1 MPRIILK
8 CPYLKGGTKKA
19 SAHLSNLVTYMATRN
34 GAEKLTVENKN
45 LPFTKKQENLIN
57 QIINE
62 FPNTKNLFEYED
74 YVKNRTIENA
84 SEFISIAL
92 EQNLD
97 KINKRKNYVDY
108 IANRPR
114 VERMGT
120 HGLFTGGD
128 DEIVLSRIAEEVANH
143 TGNVWTPIISLRRED
158 AVHTGFDKAETWHNM
173 LSYYAPEIA
182 ESMKIPVENF
192 RWYAAFHNESH
203 HPHIHMIC
211 YSVNPTDG
219 YLTKKGIEKMKSGLV
234 KNIFKNEMQLIYAEQ
249 SQRRDRVKAESKEML
264 LQLIKE
270 MKIGTIQNT
279 QIEKLFLNLAE
290 KLKHTKGKRVYGYLQ
305 PSVKAIVDEIVD
317 ELSKEEKVSKAYE
330 LWYEM
335 RNEVLSSYM
344 DEFPEP
350 LSLSKQK
357 EFKSIKNI
365 IIAEADKLSKGEISF
380 VEIENDDTFLYNND
394 FTELDNPEN
403 VESTVDFDFEVM
415 EDNNVDGLDTG
426 HIYVK
431 WTNEYKKARERLFG
445 TEEKEQNFKIALQ
458 LFMEESVKGN
468 ALAMFDIGRIYSDG
482 LGVEIDMIKAHNYYE
497 KALSGFQKAESQ
509 KAWEYTE
516 YRIGKMYAQGL
527 GAEKDL
533 KTAAYWFNLS
543 AEKKYKY
550 AQYSLGCLY
559 YRGQGVEQ
567 SFQTAFKL
575 YLKSTKQGFPYAD
588 FEVAKMYRD
597 GIGINK
603 DAKESN
609 HYFEKAFVGFEKL
622 EKQNCDDKIQYR
634 LAWMLQNGIGTER
647 DITKAKEYFEKSA
660 KFGNVFA
667 CYSLAKI
674 ILAEDNPPDEE
685 VKKAID
691 YLHMASDSGNKFAQY
706 SLGKIYLEGKHT
718 LMNINKVITLLTL
731 SAEQDNEFAAYNLG
745 IIYLK
750 DEVVSKDINKAIAFL
765 TQSAEKNNEWASYQ
779 LGKLYLIGEDIPK
792 ETEKAIEYL
801 TKSSEQGN
809 KFAQYVLGKLYLIG
823 KDVPKDKEK
832 AVKFFT
838 LSAEQGNEYAKFF
851 LDNMDKF
858 REPSV
863 GFCAFRMLNQM
874 SKILEDNIPLNKSK
888 VGLKIDSKLLRKLKT
903 KKIAQGHKR
912 DDHEESM
919 TF

>member
-34 GAEKLTVENKN
+34 GAEKLTVENRN

-57 QIINE
+57 QIIKE

-74 YVKNRTIENA
+74 YIENKTIENA

-92 EQNLD
+92 EQNLN

-128 DEIVLSRIAEEVANH
+128 DEILLSRIAEEVANH

-158 AVHTGFDKAETWHNM
+158 AVHTGFDKAEVWHNM

-192 RWYAAFHNESH
+192 KWYAAFHNESH

-211 YSVNPTDG
+211 YSVNPADG

-234 KNIFKNEMQLIYAEQ
+234 KNIFKNEMQLIYIEQ
-249 SQRRDRVKAESKEML
+249 SQRRDRLKADSKEML
-264 LQLIKE
+264 LQLIAE

-290 KLKHTKGKRVYGYLQ
+290 KLKYTKGKRVYGYLQ

-344 DEFPEP
+344 DELPEP
-350 LSLSKQK
+350 LQLSKQK
-357 EFKSIKNI
+357 EFKPIKNI

-380 VEIENDDTFLYNND
+380 VEIENSDTFLYNND
-394 FTELDNPEN
+394 FAISDVPEI

-415 EDNNVDGLDTG
+415 KNNNADGLDTG

-431 WTNEYKKARERLFG
+431 WTNEYKKAREYLFG
-445 TEEKEQNFKIALQ
+445 IDEIEQSFKVALE

-468 ALAMFDIGRIYSDG
+468 ALAMFDIGRIYLDG

-497 KALSGFQKAESQ
+497 KALSGFQKTESQ

-516 YRIGKMYAQGL
+516 YRIGKMYSQGL
-527 GAEKDL
+527 GTEKDL
-533 KTAAYWFNLS
+533 KKATYWFNLS

-559 YRGQGVEQ
+559 YCGQGVEQ
-567 SFQTAFKL
+567 NFQTAFKL
-575 YLKSTKQGFPYAD
+575 YLRSAKQGFPYAD

-622 EKQNCDDKIQYR
+622 EKQSCDDKIQYR
-634 LAWMLQNGIGTER
+634 LGWMLQNGIGTNR
-647 DITKAKEYFEKSA
+647 DIAKAKEYFGKSA
-660 KFGNVFA
+660 KFGNIFA

-674 ILAEDNPPDEE
+674 ILEEDNPTDEE

-691 YLHMASDSGNKFAQY
+691 YMHIASDSGNKFAQY
-706 SLGKIYLEGKHT
+706 SLSKIYLEGKHT
-718 LMNINKVITLLTL
+718 AKDIKKAITLLTL
-731 SAEQDNEFAAYNLG
+731 SAEQDNEFAAYKLG
-745 IIYLK
+745 MIYLK
-750 DEVVSKDINKAIAFL
+750 DEEVSKDINKAITFL

-779 LGKLYLIGEDIPK
+779 LGKLYLMGMDIPK
-792 ETEKAIEYL
+792 DTEKAIEYL
-801 TKSSEQGN
+801 TKSADQGN
-809 KFAQYVLGKLYLIG
+809 QFAQYVLGKLFLIG
-823 KDVPKDKEK
+823 KDVPKDKET

-838 LSAEQGNEYAKFF
+838 MSAEQGNEYAKFF
-851 LDNMDKF
+851 LENMDKF
-858 REPSV
+858 RETSV
-863 GFCAFRMLNQM
+863 GLCASRMFHHM
-874 SKILEDNIPLNKSK
+874 SKIFEDNIPLNKSK
-888 VGLKIDSKLLRKLKT
+888 SGLKIDSKLLRKLKA
-903 KKIAQGHKR
+903 KKISQGHKR
-912 DDHEESM
+912 DDHEERM
-919 TF
+919 TL

>member
-1 MPRIILK
+1 MARIILK
-8 CPYLKGGTKKA
+8 CPYLKSGTKKT

-34 GAEKLTVENKN
+34 GVEKLTVENKN
-45 LPFTKKQENLIN
+45 LPFTQKQDNLIN
-57 QIINE
+57 QIIKV
-62 FPNTKNLFEYED
+62 FPNTKSLFEYED
-74 YVKNRTIENA
+74 YIKNRTIENA
-84 SEFISIAL
+84 SDFISIAL

-97 KINKRKNYVDY
+97 KINKRENYVDY

-114 VERMGT
+114 VERIGT

-128 DEIVLSRIAEEVANH
+128 DEIVLSRISEEVSNH
-143 TGNVWTPIISLRRED
+143 TGNVWTPIISLRRDD
-158 AVHTGFDKAETWHNM
+158 AIRTGFDNAEAWHNM

-211 YSVNPTDG
+211 YSVKPIDG

-264 LQLIKE
+264 LQLIQE

-279 QIEKLFLNLAE
+279 QIEKLFLNLTE
-290 KLKHTKGKRVYGYLQ
+290 RLKHTKGKRVYGYLQ
-305 PSVKAIVDEIVD
+305 PSVKAIVDEIAD

-335 RNEVLSSYM
+335 RNEVLNSYM
-344 DEFPEP
+344 DEPSEP
-350 LSLSKQK
+350 LPLSKQK

-380 VEIENDDTFLYNND
+380 VEIENIDTFLYNND
-394 FTELDNPEN
+394 FAESDNPEV
-403 VESTVDFDFEVM
+403 VEDTVDFEVM

-431 WTNEYKKARERLFG
+431 WTNEYKMAREYLFG
-445 TEEKEQNFKIALQ
+445 TDEIEQNFKVTLE
-458 LFMEESVKGN
+458 LFTEESVKGN

-482 LGVEIDMIKAHNYYE
+482 LGVEIDMDKANNYYK
-497 KALSGFQKAESQ
+497 KALSRFQKVESQ

-527 GAEKDL
+527 GTEKDL
-533 KTAAYWFNLS
+533 KTAAYWFKLS

-550 AQYSLGCLY
+550 AQYSLGGLY

-567 SFQTAFKL
+567 NFQTAFSL
-575 YLKSTKQGFPYAD
+575 YLKSANQGFPYAD

-597 GIGINK
+597 GTGIDK
-603 DAKESN
+603 DANESN

-622 EKQNCDDKIQYR
+622 EKQGCDDKIQYR
-634 LAWMLQNGIGTER
+634 LGWMLQNGIGTNR
-647 DITKAKEYFEKSA
+647 DIAKAKEYFGKSA
-660 KFGNVFA
+660 KFGNIFA

-674 ILAEDNPPDEE
+674 ILEEDNPTNEE

-691 YLHMASDSGNKFAQY
+691 YMHIASNSGNKFAQY
-706 SLGKIYLEGKHT
+706 SLGRIYLEGKHT
-718 LMNINKVITLLTL
+718 AKDINKAITLLTL
-731 SAEQDNEFAAYNLG
+731 SAEQDNEFAAYKLG
-745 IIYLK
+745 MIYLK
-750 DEVVSKDINKAIAFL
+750 DEEVTKDINKAIAFL

-779 LGKLYLIGEDIPK
+779 LGKLYLMGVDIPK
-792 ETEKAIEYL
+792 DTEKAIEYL
-801 TKSSEQGN
+801 TKSAEQGN
-809 KFAQYVLGKLYLIG
+809 QFAQYVLGKLFLIG
-823 KDVPKDKEK
+823 KDVPKDKET

-851 LDNMDKF
+851 LENIDKF

-863 GFCAFRMLNQM
+863 GLCTSRVLHHM
-874 SKILEDNIPLNKSK
+874 SKIFEDNIPLNKSK
-888 VGLKIDSKLLRKLKT
+888 VGLKIDSKLLRKLKG

-912 DDHEESM
+912 DDHEERM
-919 TF
+919 TL